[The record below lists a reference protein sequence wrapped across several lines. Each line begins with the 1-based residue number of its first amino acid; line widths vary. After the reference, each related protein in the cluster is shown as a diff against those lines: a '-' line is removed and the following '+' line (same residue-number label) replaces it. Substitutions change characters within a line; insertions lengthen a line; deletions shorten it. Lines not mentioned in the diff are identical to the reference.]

1 MNDIPISE
9 VQMGVQAILDDPL
22 PPLVPSRS
30 PRPSIIPSR
39 SNLPRPAALIHRA
52 PKGKASVRKAMNI
65 IKVVEAEARAIAA
78 TLDFE
83 DGRNLMDDTLRTLLD
98 TAAKAVDSGGK
109 SLGLVRNQAKAVVD
123 FKNEVLLVLRSI
135 DARISQL
142 GALLLPASNERTP
155 IMVETSKFYGILF
168 LCILA

>member
-9 VQMGVQAILDDPL
+9 VQMGVQAIIDEPL
-22 PPLVPSRS
+22 PPLVPSSS
-30 PRPSIIPSR
+30 PRPSAIPSR
-39 SNLPRPAALIHRA
+39 SNLPRPAALIHPA

-65 IKVVEAEARAIAA
+65 IKVVETEARAIAA

-83 DGRNLMDDTLRTLLD
+83 DGHHPTDDTLRTLLD

-123 FKNEVLLVLRSI
+123 FKNEILLVLRSI

-142 GALLLPASNERTP
+142 GALLLPASTERIP
-155 IMVETSKFYGILF
+155 IVVETSKFCGILF
-168 LCILA
+168 LCILV